1 MRIKS
6 DISQVEDAILGPHVF
21 DNSLGAGLQLWLSN
35 KTPSPPSLSPTFH
48 NFIQMDEFEATVPFC
63 KSDNQSP
70 NDDRWPLSRNGPVE
84 MSSWRSQHRHDNS
97 GSLQIEALDLKADN
111 WELTRALQERHP
123 IALRQAFDESEVSD
137 LKIALQERYSR
148 SILAF
153 DESHTSSRT
162 AKRNRQIE
170 HLRSKIKSL
179 GSLPDHDDGCH
190 RYSPIAHAS
199 SSSQVRTVDS
209 LTKSPDDTR
218 SVQYPAIDYGATIRN
233 RVLSEVEQ
241 ANETRDL
248 EKNLENTF
256 AELEKSLCARDDLLR

>member
-137 LKIALQERYSR
+137 LKIALQDRYSR
-148 SILAF
+148 GILAF
-153 DESHTSSRT
+153 DERHTSSRT

-179 GSLPDHDDGCH
+179 GSLPDNDDGCH
-190 RYSPIAHAS
+190 RFSPIAHAS

-218 SVQYPAIDYGATIRN
+218 SVQYPAIDYGAAIRN

-248 EKNLENTF
+248 EKKLENTC